1 MLRLLDEQNRD
12 GDLDVVL
19 HMSLEG
25 SGVGLDTT
33 EACAWGV
40 TIDGVYFFGCDALW
54 VVQAQDG
61 PNPGKGKGP
70 KK

>member
-1 MLRLLDEQNRD
+1 
-12 GDLDVVL
+12 
-19 HMSLEG
+19 MSLEG